1 MKIGKYQIIREL
13 GKGGFGV
20 VFETK
25 DTTLDREVALKVL
38 HPHLAANS
46 EFVSRFRKEA
56 KALAKLE
63 HPNIVTIYEFSKT
76 DESYFIAMRY
86 LPGGSLSQR
95 ISRPGGL
102 PLQET
107 LRITRQL
114 IEALSYTHAH
124 GVTHC
129 DIKPNNILFD
139 AFDNAMIADF
149 GLARAAQTDV
159 TATST
164 VISSGAGT
172 PSYMPPEM
180 WEEKTITPAV
190 DQYSLACVIYEMLT
204 GDRLFRGDST
214 PGIMNK
220 HFKPVVL
227 PDSIPAGLRAI
238 LLKALA
244 KEPEERF
251 ADLHELQRAL
261 EEFASRPVS
270 APPDKAREEVK
281 VFPSSTDKKAKLP
294 KPRQTKAE
302 APKVPGRRPPA
313 WLPVALVGV
322 VAVAAVAI
330 FASLGKLA
338 IPAEQTPLSELLLTP
353 TAAQT
358 SLPST
363 EPKNTST
370 AAPSSTPEPTAAPS
384 PTLIPTPALGV
395 GSTRVRESDSM
406 EQVYVPAGSFWMG
419 SETGAEDERPVHEVY
434 LDAYWIDKFEVT
446 AAQFALCVAAG
457 ACDIPGAGSAYD
469 PYTYAV
475 KGREDFPIVSVEWY
489 DAFDY
494 CTWAGGRL
502 PTEAEWEKA
511 ARGDQDKR
519 VSPWGDDNNP
529 NRMDYT
535 WQLHPVGS
543 YPAGASPYGALD
555 MIGNASEWV
564 QDRYTASYYETQT
577 IWNNPE
583 GPKTGSYRVIRD
595 SKVAEGSYMWWYR
608 GAASSLTTSL
618 SNRDLSIPTGK
629 GKIGFR
635 CVSLPNASDT
645 NPSASQPPET
655 SPTATPAPALVPA
668 STTAP
673 TEAPIEAAANAS
685 LRAAD
690 GMEQVLIPAGS
701 FTMGSDDGPRDERPV
716 HQVNLDA
723 FQIDKFEVSNVQY
736 AQCVRVGA
744 CNPPSTSK
752 SYTEI
757 NYFGNPDFD
766 DYPVVYVTWND
777 AVSYCGWV
785 GARLPTEAEWEKA
798 ARGETDARRYPW
810 GNQSD
815 RSRAN
820 FLGDETMPV
829 GSYPNGASPYGVMDM
844 AGNAAEWVADWYRE
858 DYYSDTDEY
867 TNPAGAVNG
876 WYKVVRG
883 GSWISDA
890 WKLRISYRSY
900 DRAWY
905 THYYIGFRCATTP

>member
-1 MKIGKYQIIREL
+1 MKIGKYQVIREL

-20 VFETK
+20 VFEAK
-25 DTTLDREVALKVL
+25 DTILDREVALKIL

-76 DESYFIAMRY
+76 EDSYFIAMRY

-95 ISRPGGL
+95 ISRPRGL

-139 AFDNAMIADF
+139 ALGNAMIADF

-172 PSYMPPEM
+172 PSYMPPEL

-358 SLPST
+358 SLSST

-419 SETGAEDERPVHEVY
+419 SETGDSDEQPVHEVY
-434 LDAYWIDKFEVT
+434 LDAFWIDKYEVT
-446 AAQFALCVAAG
+446 NKQYSACVTAG
-457 ACDIPGAGSAYD
+457 ACETPQGYYSY
-469 PYTYAV
+469 YWEKFKYYAV
-475 KGREDFPIVSVEWY
+475 EGFEDFPIVSVDWN
-489 DAFDY
+489 DAFTY
-494 CTWAGGRL
+494 CAWSGGRL

-511 ARGDQDKR
+511 ARGDQDQR
-519 VSPWGDDNNP
+519 TFSWGEDTDP
-529 NRMDYT
+529 SRADYSGE
-535 WQLHPVGS
+535 LHPVGS
-543 YPAGASPYGALD
+543 YPDGSSPYGALD
-555 MIGNASEWV
+555 MNGNAGEWV
-564 QDRYTASYYETQT
+564 QDHYSPSYYETRLT
-577 IWNNPE
+577 WINPE
-583 GPKTGSYRVIRD
+583 GPKTGIYRVIRD
-595 SKVAEGSYMWWYR
+595 YWY
-608 GAASSLTTSL
+608 TSV
-618 SNRDLSIPTGK
+618 SDRHPSIPTGK

-701 FTMGSDDGPRDERPV
+701 FTMGSDDGPGDEGPV
-716 HQVNLDA
+716 HQVTLDA
-723 FQIDKFEVSNVQY
+723 FQIDKFEVSNAQY

-744 CNPPSTSK
+744 CNPPSTSR

-820 FLGDETMPV
+820 FLGDETTPV

-844 AGNAAEWVADWYRE
+844 AGNVAEWVADWYR
-858 DYYSDTDEY
+858 DNYYSDSHEY
-867 TNPAGAVNG
+867 TNPTGPATGG
-876 WYKVVRG
+876 YKIVRG
-883 GSWISDA
+883 GSWRSDD

-900 DRAWY
+900 GFSWY
-905 THYYIGFRCATTP
+905 THYYIGFRCASTP